1 MSLDPVFATVPTSP
15 RPVPRRVPDPYLHV
29 GPDRI
34 YNPLTDQTLHE
45 HEEGY
50 RELRGYLGN
59 ELSADELAVD
69 ALDRL
74 EHEGWLV
81 DPNADLDSR
90 FLLKYVS
97 LEAHTVC
104 NQACFFC
111 PVSVDPR
118 KSYFMPNELYERIL
132 GQLSAYRDTIEAVS
146 MINYNEPTID
156 PWFVE
161 RVGMIRSHGLRPA
174 VLSNGS
180 GLTPEKV
187 DAIAGLGGLHY
198 FSVNLSTLDRERY
211 RETRGR
217 DHLPRVLENLDYASR
232 QPFAETMD
240 MVVLGTGDP
249 EHREA
254 FEKVTA
260 RYGDSLFNVKYFEV
274 NDRAGY
280 LEVGLKVDGKK
291 QRLAG
296 CELVGSRPLQHLHIT
311 PQGKCVLCCQDY
323 DGAEVVGDLNHQT
336 IAEVLAGPAM
346 QLMRRY
352 TYGLEEAPDDFICR
366 SCEFALVR

>member
-1 MSLDPVFATVPTSP
+1 MSLEPVFTSP
-15 RPVPRRVPDPYLHV
+15 PSATRLLPRSVPDPYLHV

-34 YNPLTDQTLHE
+34 YNPLTDRTIHE
-45 HEEGY
+45 HEPGY
-50 RELRGYLGN
+50 RELRAYLAN
-59 ELSADELAVD
+59 ALQREELPSETA
-69 ALDRL
+69 ALL
-74 EHEGWLV
+74 ESDGWLV

-118 KSYFMPNELYERIL
+118 KSYFMPNDLYERIL
-132 GQLSAYRDTIEAVS
+132 GELAAYRDTLEAVS

-161 RVGMIRSHGLRPA
+161 RVGRIRAHGLRPA

-180 GLTPEKV
+180 GLTPAKV
-187 DAIAGLGGLHY
+187 DAIRGLGGLHY

-211 RETRGR
+211 RQTRGR
-217 DHLPRVLENLDYASR
+217 DHLPRVLENLDYAAQHR
-232 QPFAETMD
+232 FAETMD
-240 MVVLGTGDP
+240 MVVLGTGDA
-249 EHREA
+249 EHRES
-254 FEKVTA
+254 FERIRE
-260 RYGDSLFNVKYFEV
+260 RYGASHFNVKYFEV

-323 DGAEVVGDLNHQT
+323 AGAEVVGDLERQSV
-336 IAEVLAGPAM
+336 AEVLSGPAM
-346 QLMRRY
+346 RLMRRY

-366 SCEFALVR
+366 SCEFALIR